1 MNAAAPRET
10 WRRALHLASGSLG
23 LAPSLLSHRAVTVL
37 LLALL
42 AVAAALELL
51 RRRSAALRSLLE
63 RLAGGAIRPDE
74 QSALTGA
81 SVLAAGYTVTW
92 LLFPARAA
100 GPAIVVA
107 ALADP
112 AAALAGLKAGGTWGR
127 KTWTGTAA
135 ACGAAFLVLAVFRAP
150 WPACIA
156 GALVAA
162 LVERVSG
169 RGLDNLLVPVATA
182 AAVAVWR

>member
-23 LAPSLLSHRAVTVL
+23 LAPLVLSHRAVTVL

-51 RRRSAALRSLLE
+51 RRRSAAMRSLLE
-63 RLAGGAIRPDE
+63 RLSLAALRPAE
-74 QSALTGA
+74 ASGLTGA
-81 SVLAAGYTVTW
+81 TVLAAGYAATW

-107 ALADP
+107 AVADP
-112 AAALAGLKAGGTWGR
+112 TAALAGLTAGGTWGR

-135 ACGAAFLVLAVFRAP
+135 ACGAAFLVLAAFPVP

-156 GALVAA
+156 GALLAA

-169 RGLDNLLVPVATA
+169 RGLDNLLVPIATA
-182 AAVAVWR
+182 AVVAGWR